1 MKITIIGTG
10 YVGLTT
16 GVCLS
21 DAGHQVICADSDIDK
36 INSLNNGVIPI
47 YEYGLEDIINRNIKI
62 SRLFFTNDIKMA
74 VEKSDIIYITVDT
87 PQNEDGSANLINV
100 YGVVEYISGLL
111 LKNKIVVL
119 KSTVPV
125 GTTNKIQNILKG
137 CSVVY
142 NPEFLRQGSAL
153 NDFMH
158 PERIILGSNS
168 VDAVNILKE
177 IYEKFCKNIIVMDS
191 KSAEITKYAA
201 NTLLSAKISFM
212 NEIAQICEKSGANIE
227 MVKEGISADS
237 RIGKDFLSAGLGYGG
252 SCFPKDVNAL
262 IYTASE
268 LGVSADILKA
278 VNKRNNL
285 QITLFLQKITDR
297 FGTDLSGKTFAV
309 WGLSY
314 KPNTNDTRNAPS
326 VAVINDLIEKG
337 AKITVYDP
345 RAVDNIKKIFGSK
358 INYASNMYDAL
369 NYADALLLITE
380 WNEFK
385 NPDFEII
392 KSKLNYPVIFDGRN
406 LYIKNNL
413 NNSGFEYYCVG
424 KAVNS

>member
-87 PQNEDGSANLINV
+87 PQNEDGSANLRNV

-125 GTTNKIQNILKG
+125 GTTDKIQNILKG

-168 VDAVNILKE
+168 VDAVNVLKE
-177 IYEKFCKNIIVMDS
+177 IYGKFCKNIIVMDS

-201 NTLLSAKISFM
+201 NTFLSAKISFM

-237 RIGKDFLSAGLGYGG
+237 RIGEGFLSAGLGYGG

-278 VNKRNNL
+278 VNKRNKL

-297 FGTDLSGKTFAV
+297 FGTDLSGKTFAI

-413 NNSGFEYYCVG
+413 NNIGFEYYCVG

>member
-1 MKITIIGTG
+1 MKIAIIGTG

-21 DAGHQVICADSDIDK
+21 DVGHQVICADNDINK

-47 YEYGLEDIINRNIKI
+47 YESGLDIILHQNIKN
-62 SRLFFTNDIKMA
+62 SRLFFTNDLKMA

-87 PQNEDGSANLINV
+87 PQNDDGSANLENV
-100 YGVVEYISGLL
+100 YKVVEYISGLL

-125 GTTNKIQNILKG
+125 GITDNIQNILKD

-158 PERIILGSNS
+158 PERIILGSS
-168 VDAVNILKE
+168 SADAVNVLKE
-177 IYEKFCKNIIVMDS
+177 IYEKFCKNIIVMDT

-201 NTLLSAKISFM
+201 NTFLSAKISFI
-212 NEIAQICEKSGANIE
+212 NEIAQICEKSGADIE
-227 MVKEGISADS
+227 KVREGICTDS
-237 RIGKDFLSAGLGYGG
+237 RIGNDFLSAGLGYGG

-262 IYTASE
+262 IHTAQE
-268 LGVSADILKA
+268 LGINADILKA
-278 VNKRNNL
+278 VRERNKL
-285 QITLFLQKITDR
+285 QITLFLQKIVNR
-297 FGTDLSGKTFAV
+297 FGADLSGKTFAV

-314 KPNTNDTRNAPS
+314 KPYTNDMRNAPS
-326 VAVINDLIEKG
+326 LVIINELLEKG
-337 AKITVYDP
+337 AKIVTYDP
-345 RAVDNIKKIFGSK
+345 KAMDNMAKICGSK
-358 INYASNMYDAL
+358 VNYADDMYDTL
-369 NYADALLLITE
+369 NSADALLLLTE
-380 WNEFK
+380 WDEFK
-385 NPDFEII
+385 NPNFETV
-392 KSKLNYPVIFDGRN
+392 KSKLNNPVIFDGRN

-413 NNSGFEYYCVG
+413 NSIGFEYYCVG
-424 KAVNS
+424 KSVNS

>member
-87 PQNEDGSANLINV
+87 PQNEDGSANLRNV

-125 GTTNKIQNILKG
+125 GTTDKIQNILKG

-177 IYEKFCKNIIVMDS
+177 IYGKFCKNIIVMDS

-201 NTLLSAKISFM
+201 NTFLSAKISFM

-237 RIGKDFLSAGLGYGG
+237 RIGEGFLSAGLGYGG

-278 VNKRNNL
+278 VNKRNKL

-297 FGTDLSGKTFAV
+297 FGTDLSGKTFAI

-385 NPDFEII
+385 NPDFGII
-392 KSKLNYPVIFDGRN
+392 KSKLNHPVILDGRN

>member
-74 VEKSDIIYITVDT
+74 VEKSDVIYITVDT
-87 PQNEDGSANLINV
+87 PQNEDGSANLRNV

-125 GTTNKIQNILKG
+125 GTTNKIQNILKC

-177 IYEKFCKNIIVMDS
+177 IYGKFCKNIIVMDS

-278 VNKRNNL
+278 VNKRNKL

-297 FGTDLSGKTFAV
+297 FGTDLSGKTFAI

-385 NPDFEII
+385 NPDFGII
-392 KSKLNYPVIFDGRN
+392 KSKLNHQVIFDGRN

>member
-47 YEYGLEDIINRNIKI
+47 YEYGLEEIINRNIKI

-74 VEKSDIIYITVDT
+74 VEKSDVIYITVDT
-87 PQNEDGSANLINV
+87 PQNEDGSANLRNV

-125 GTTNKIQNILKG
+125 GTTNKIQNILKC

-177 IYEKFCKNIIVMDS
+177 IYGKFCKNIIVMDS

-201 NTLLSAKISFM
+201 NTFLSAKISFM
-212 NEIAQICEKSGANIE
+212 TEIAQICEKSGANIE

-278 VNKRNNL
+278 VNKRNKL

-297 FGTDLSGKTFAV
+297 FGTDLSGKTFAI